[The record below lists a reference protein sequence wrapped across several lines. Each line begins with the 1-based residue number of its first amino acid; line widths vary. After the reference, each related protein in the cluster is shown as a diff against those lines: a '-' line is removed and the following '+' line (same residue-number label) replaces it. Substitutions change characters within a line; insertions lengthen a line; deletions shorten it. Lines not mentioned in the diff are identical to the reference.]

1 MIMFAIFAIIL
12 AIALTGLGSGF
23 ATRRA
28 AVAAEKAMKE
38 NPQLPSIYTLIF
50 TVFPTTPLIYGF
62 LIGIIEFLALNKVDL
77 LSSYAFLAASISGG
91 IGGFLAALGI
101 GIVSEASL
109 AALSK
114 QKTLFAKSLIYMVFP
129 ESTAIYALLLSILIL
144 FATNVSGISKIK
156 TMDQVI
162 ACFSII
168 IASIVIG
175 VVGYFLGQIGKSGIK
190 TLLTQ
195 EKSFIYSLLIL
206 AIPETIAIFSLL
218 TGIMILKNVGLF

>member
-1 MIMFAIFAIIL
+1 
-12 AIALTGLGSGF
+12 
-23 ATRRA
+23 
-28 AVAAEKAMKE
+28 
-38 NPQLPSIYTLIF
+38 
-50 TVFPTTPLIYGF
+50 
-62 LIGIIEFLALNKVDL
+62 
-77 LSSYAFLAASISGG
+77 
-91 IGGFLAALGI
+91 
-101 GIVSEASL
+101 
-109 AALSK
+109 
-114 QKTLFAKSLIYMVFP
+114 
-129 ESTAIYALLLSILIL
+129 L